1 MAQRPKATP
10 RVGLS
15 GEPGVLELERPLA
28 ANLSPGRPLV
38 AHFHAP
44 EGMVLLREPTALTGF
59 FAGSL
64 SSLSVEEVLGH
75 ILSGIRSGQLILQH
89 GMVQRT
95 VSFRDGQ
102 PIFAVSSVHH
112 ERLGAVVVQL
122 GLVTPEQL
130 HQALG
135 KVTPTLRI
143 GAVLTREGFLSE
155 ANLYS
160 AMTYLVREV
169 VLNLFEM
176 SEGSFLFLEGR
187 PPEGDSV
194 KLQERTRDLVLQG
207 MKRGEVVARLRKHFP
222 DDTSVVAGP
231 ESPPPG
237 EEGLFAT
244 AANGTTLG
252 ALRSVWEGSLFSFLT
267 WVEERTRD
275 GALLVQQKSA
285 MMTPPMP
292 RRASGTFMAVP
303 PPPVA
308 PLGPEDRFNALL
320 AQIHTALRL
329 AGANPDLMRGFLESP
344 QQGLESAYEGVTLG
358 PDGRVD
364 VERIR
369 QNVSGGGE
377 ALARAMTLEALDAFV
392 SYALFSAR
400 NVLPGEMSE
409 RLYRGYRE
417 LQEGLS

>member
-1 MAQRPKATP
+1 MAPRPKATP
-10 RVGLS
+10 RVGVS
-15 GEPGVLELERPLA
+15 GEPGALELERPLA

-38 AHFHAP
+38 AHFHSP
-44 EGMVLLREPTALTGF
+44 EGMVLLREPAALTGF

-75 ILSGIRSGQLILQH
+75 VLSGIRSGQLILQH
-89 GMVQRT
+89 GLVQRT

-143 GAVLTREGFLSE
+143 GAVLTREGYLSE

-169 VLNLFEM
+169 MLNLFEM

-222 DDTSVVAGP
+222 DDTPVVAGP

-237 EEGLFAT
+237 EEALFAT

-275 GALLVQQKSA
+275 GALLLQQSSTSA
-285 MMTPPMP
+285 PMP
-292 RRASGTFMAVP
+292 RRASGTFLVVP

-308 PLGPEDRFNALL
+308 PLGPEDRFNTLL

-329 AGANPDLMRGFLESP
+329 AGANPDLMRDFLESP
-344 QQGLESAYEGVTLG
+344 QQGLESAYEGVSLA

-364 VERIR
+364 VARIR
-369 QNVSGGGE
+369 QNVSSGGE

-409 RLYRGYRE
+409 RLYRSYRE

>member
-1 MAQRPKATP
+1 VAIRPKATP
-10 RVGLS
+10 RLGLS
-15 GEPGVLELERPLA
+15 GEPTTLELERPLA
-28 ANLSPGRPLV
+28 ASLSPGRPLV

-64 SSLSVEEVLGH
+64 SSLAVEEVLGH
-75 ILSGIRSGQLILQH
+75 VLSGIRSGQLILQH
-89 GMVQRT
+89 GLVQRT
-95 VSFRDGQ
+95 VTFRDGQ

-169 VLNLFEM
+169 MLNLFEM
-176 SEGSFLFLEGR
+176 AEGSFLFLEGR

-194 KLQERTRDLVLQG
+194 KLQERTKDLVLQG

-222 DDTSVVAGP
+222 DDMPVSAGP
-231 ESPPPG
+231 EAPPPG
-237 EEGLFAT
+237 EEALFAR
-244 AANGTTLG
+244 AATGTTLG
-252 ALRSVWEGSLFSFLT
+252 ALRSLWEGSLFSFLT
-267 WVEERTRD
+267 WVEERSRD
-275 GALLVQQKSA
+275 GALVLQQKPNA
-285 MMTPPMP
+285 PPIA
-292 RRASGTFMAVP
+292 RRVSGTFMAVP

-308 PLGPEDRFNALL
+308 PLSPEERFNVLL
-320 AQIHTALRL
+320 AQIHTAIRL
-329 AGANPDLMRGFLESP
+329 AGANPDLLRGFLESP
-344 QQGLESAYEGVTLG
+344 TPGLETAYEGVQLG

-364 VERIR
+364 VARLR
-369 QNVSGGGE
+369 QNVSSGDE

-409 RLYRGYRE
+409 RLYRSYRD

>member
-1 MAQRPKATP
+1 
-10 RVGLS
+10 
-15 GEPGVLELERPLA
+15 
-28 ANLSPGRPLV
+28 
-38 AHFHAP
+38 
-44 EGMVLLREPTALTGF
+44 MVLLREPAALSGF

-89 GMVQRT
+89 GLVQRT

-222 DDTSVVAGP
+222 DETAVVAGP

-237 EEGLFAT
+237 EEALFAT
-244 AANGTTLG
+244 AAHGTTLG

-275 GALLVQQKSA
+275 GALILQQKNA
-285 MMTPPMP
+285 APPMP
-292 RRASGTFMAVP
+292 RRASGTFMSVP
-303 PPPVA
+303 PPAVA
-308 PLGPEDRFNALL
+308 PLGPEDRFNTLL

-329 AGANPDLMRGFLESP
+329 AGANPDLMKGFLESP
-344 QQGLESAYEGVTLG
+344 QQGLESAYEGVTLA

-364 VERIR
+364 VARIR
-369 QNVSGGGE
+369 QNVSSGGE

-409 RLYRGYRE
+409 RLYRSYRE

>member
-1 MAQRPKATP
+1 MATRPKATP
-10 RVGLS
+10 RLGLS
-15 GEPGVLELERPLA
+15 GEPGTLELERPLA
-28 ANLSPGRPLV
+28 ASLTPNRPLA
-38 AHFHAP
+38 AHFHSP
-44 EGMVLLREPTALTGF
+44 EGMVLLREPANLTGF

-64 SSLSVEEVLGH
+64 SSLAVDEVLGH
-75 ILSGIRSGQLILQH
+75 VISGIRSGQLIFQH

-95 VSFRDGQ
+95 VTFRDGQ

-143 GAVLTREGFLSE
+143 GAVLTREGYLSE

-169 VLNLFEM
+169 LLNLFEM

-194 KLQERTRDLVLQG
+194 KLQERTKDLVLQG
-207 MKRGEVVARLRKHFP
+207 IKRGEVVARLRKHFP
-222 DDTSVVAGP
+222 DDTPVVVGAEP
-231 ESPPPG
+231 PPPG
-237 EEGLFAT
+237 EEALFAR
-244 AANGTTLG
+244 AATGTTLG
-252 ALRSVWEGSLFSFLT
+252 ALRSLWEGSLFSFLT
-267 WVEERTRD
+267 WVEERSRD
-275 GALLVQQKSA
+275 GALVLQQKAS
-285 MMTPPMP
+285 TPPLP
-292 RRASGTFMAVP
+292 RRASGTFMVVP

-308 PLGPEDRFNALL
+308 PLSPEERFNVLL
-320 AQIHTALRL
+320 AQIHTAIRL
-329 AGANPDLMRGFLESP
+329 AGANPDLLRGFLESP
-344 QQGLESAYEGVTLG
+344 QPGLEAAYEGVTLG

-369 QNVSGGGE
+369 QNVSGGDE
-377 ALARAMTLEALDAFV
+377 ALARAMMLEALDAFV

-409 RLYRGYRE
+409 RLYRSYRD